1 MILIFNL
8 NFVESDWYVL
18 RKVFENGETTDF
30 SQKWYETVGPALV
43 NMIIINKIF
52 GMLWKFV
59 EIILYEITKASDIVK
74 DGDRVISKSRSMH
87 DYLAVHLGPDFQLD
101 YSLASLMG
109 TVSLVLLY
117 GPAFPILYP
126 ITLAI
131 LIFEYASE
139 RILLCY
145 YYREPATYDA
155 TMTRKSI
162 VVI

>member
-1 MILIFNL
+1 M
-8 NFVESDWYVL
+8 
-18 RKVFENGETTDF
+18 
-30 SQKWYETVGPALV
+30 
-43 NMIIINKIF
+43 NMIIVNKIVGALF
-52 GMLWKFV
+52 KMI
-59 EIILYEITKASDIVK
+59 EIILYEITKSSDVIK
-74 DGDRVISKSRSMH
+74 DGDRIISKSRSMR
-87 DYLAVHLGPDFQLD
+87 DYLAVHLGPEFQLH

-126 ITLAI
+126 VTLVI
-131 LIFEYASE
+131 LVSEYAAE

-162 VVI
+162 AVM